1 MKTLKGGDENN
12 KFSAYTAY
20 HQTDKGPMGKVV
32 NGSLDVI
39 DCDHQRL
46 FLLIV
51 WWELR
56 VRIIWKY
63 PDKAIGS
70 LNSDVK
76 CFLELSNPDEYRVF
90 EYSCIFTF
98 DTFIEI

>member
-1 MKTLKGGDENN
+1 MRMKTLKGGDENN

-51 WWELR
+51 SWEQHSELDSFENNLT
-56 VRIIWKY
+56 KLLE
-63 PDKAIGS
+63 AS
-70 LNSDVK
+70 
-76 CFLELSNPDEYRVF
+76 FLTE
-90 EYSCIFTF
+90 
-98 DTFIEI
+98 

>member
-51 WWELR
+51 W
-56 VRIIWKY
+56 
-63 PDKAIGS
+63 
-70 LNSDVK
+70 
-76 CFLELSNPDEYRVF
+76 
-90 EYSCIFTF
+90 
-98 DTFIEI
+98 

>member
-1 MKTLKGGDENN
+1 MRMKTLKGGDENN

-51 WWELR
+51 WWEQHSELDSFENNLT
-56 VRIIWKY
+56 K
-63 PDKAIGS
+63 
-70 LNSDVK
+70 L
-76 CFLELSNPDEYRVF
+76 LEASMVMWF
-90 EYSCIFTF
+90 F
-98 DTFIEI
+98 

>member
-1 MKTLKGGDENN
+1 MSTLIVWLSLIHDLFQQGGGEVDTYEIILCN
-12 KFSAYTAY
+12 KFSTDTPY

-51 WWELR
+51 W
-56 VRIIWKY
+56 
-63 PDKAIGS
+63 
-70 LNSDVK
+70 
-76 CFLELSNPDEYRVF
+76 
-90 EYSCIFTF
+90 
-98 DTFIEI
+98 

>member
-1 MKTLKGGDENN
+1 MNDEIILCN
-12 KFSAYTAY
+12 KFSTDTPY

-51 WWELR
+51 W
-56 VRIIWKY
+56 
-63 PDKAIGS
+63 
-70 LNSDVK
+70 
-76 CFLELSNPDEYRVF
+76 
-90 EYSCIFTF
+90 
-98 DTFIEI
+98 